1 MFDVGTLL
9 LARTGVCSRQAAD
22 GADGV
27 QELIVPRMLMVQGL
41 MVLMVLMVL
50 KVPKVQME
58 PKG

>member
-27 QELIVPRMLMVQGL
+27 QELMVPRM
-41 MVLMVLMVL
+41 LMVL